1 MGTTFR
7 GGASAEAAI
16 RAAAGRSTLHTAAV
30 RDRGVVARGEAF
42 GCRRAS

>member
-16 RAAAGRSTLHTAAV
+16 RAAAGRSTLHTAVV
-30 RDRGVVARGEAF
+30 RDKGRRRGEALDR
-42 GCRRAS
+42 RRAA